1 MPTPVTFLQK
11 RFQQIKAASQERF
24 KQGKELVKRD
34 ETGKVIVPVQTS
46 RTNIFQAASI
56 GVEQPSASDS

>member
-1 MPTPVTFLQK
+1 MPISITLVQ

-34 ETGKVIVPVQTS
+34 ETGKVIVLVQPS

-56 GVEQPSASDS
+56 GVEQAPASDS